1 MSAFGGKADIHA
13 ISVEYSRAVQREPI
27 ECGRDGTSAT
37 VVRSPELFG
46 VFGTHQSYHL
56 PGQFTP
62 GAYGS
67 SRRLIG
73 ELELAE
79 LPDSAARDCDFTE
92 FFVSAVRLAAMP
104 GPEAA
109 SNNPAAIA
117 TM

>member
-1 MSAFGGKADIHA
+1 MPGH
-13 ISVEYSRAVQREPI
+13 VTLHR
-27 ECGRDGTSAT
+27 
-37 VVRSPELFG
+37 
-46 VFGTHQSYHL
+46 SYHL

-73 ELELAE
+73 GPELAE
-79 LPDSAARDCDFTE
+79 PLDTVARDCDFTE
-92 FFVSAVRLAAMP
+92 FFVSGVRLAAAL

-109 SNNPAAIA
+109 SNNTVAIA